1 MLARTAFLV
10 SVVLLGTGCSGLRKK
25 ASGNAGTDTATGPD
39 AAAIASRLA
48 AAAPL
53 AAAGRASDA
62 GSTPGRERLRQTLAD
77 LKWMIGHKTTSPAR
91 AGEGDAVSKC
101 DAVAA
106 SHAGEADPEAQTLL
120 DEATALCAFD
130 VPLVTANE
138 ALDQLRFTP
147 SQASRLL
154 GCNVAQRETDRARA
168 VHPRDARVRQADAR
182 RASLCK

>member
-1 MLARTAFLV
+1 MRARPAFLV
-10 SVVLLGTGCSGLRKK
+10 GVALIAAGCSGLRKK
-25 ASGNAGTDTATGPD
+25 HAGGDGGAAD
-39 AAAIASRLA
+39 AAATAADAGAASFHVA
-48 AAAPL
+48 DAAPP
-53 AAAGRASDA
+53 ADAGHASDA
-62 GSTPGRERLRQTLAD
+62 GRERARQVLAD
-77 LKWMIGHKTTSPAR
+77 LKWMIAHKTTSPAN

-106 SHAGEADPEAQTLL
+106 SHAGEADPEVQALL
-120 DEATALCAFD
+120 DEAAALCAFD